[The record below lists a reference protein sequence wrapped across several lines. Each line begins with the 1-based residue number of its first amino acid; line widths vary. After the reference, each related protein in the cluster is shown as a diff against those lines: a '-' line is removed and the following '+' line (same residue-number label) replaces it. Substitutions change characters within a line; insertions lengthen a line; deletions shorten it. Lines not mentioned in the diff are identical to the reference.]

1 MKSKYST
8 LILLILTILAIF
20 AARVFLAKR
29 TAMPRTFE
37 VFDVLTIAGALVAL
51 LKSHRSLRQGD
62 WLIALILG
70 AVVSMEMLFATLFS
84 PYPFFGLVKSAS
96 GQALLRGL
104 FTTLAT
110 LGGLAIMR
118 QGGPIQF
125 HAANGNWRNAG
136 WGILLGLIVGLP
148 LAILNIFALRSTQ
161 GHPLS
166 WQSPIA
172 ALSDAL
178 QPAIV
183 EEVVYRF
190 ALWGLLWLILR
201 NSLPKQAIWLAGII
215 AMLVHTY
222 SHFDD
227 LFLQSPLTAL
237 GMGAILAVLWGL
249 PPFILARRRGL
260 ESAITFHW
268 LQDALRFLAGF

>member
-1 MKSKYST
+1 MNNKYKSV
-8 LILLILTILAIF
+8 ILLIAGILAIF
-20 AARVFLAKR
+20 VARALLASR
-29 TAMPRTFE
+29 FTMLHTFDL
-37 VFDVLTIAGALVAL
+37 FDSLTIAGSFFVL
-51 LKSHRSLRQGD
+51 LKGYRVLHRSD
-62 WLIALILG
+62 WILAFVLG
-70 AVVSMEMLFATLFS
+70 AMIGMEMLFATLFS

-104 FTTLAT
+104 FTTLAA

-125 HAANGNWRNAG
+125 HAANGNWRNVG

-161 GHPLS
+161 GQPLN

-172 ALSDAL
+172 AFLDAL
-178 QPAIV
+178 QPAVV

-190 ALWGLLWLILR
+190 ALWGALWLMLR
-201 NSLPKQAIWLAGII
+201 NSLPKQAIWLTGII

-237 GMGAILAVLWGL
+237 GMGALLAVFWGL

-268 LQDALRFLAGF
+268 LQDALRFLAGY